1 MAEEHP
7 PSLVQN
13 RHPKARGIAGQ
24 ARNEDKGHKEP
35 PYPMK
40 IIILRSSF
48 QTDEF
53 VRNEY
58 ADLIQ
63 RLENECR
70 AEINI
75 IGDESVETRRAT
87 SLQTLPDVET
97 VCTPSLQKMLPDAFM
112 IATGGVENLFKRI
125 WEAIDVEMMCAPS
138 RTKTV
143 TMIADGRNNSLAASL
158 EILTY
163 LGNNGLEGRIVH
175 GTNDEIVSALV
186 ETWHAASLQGR
197 IGLFGQPSDWLIA
210 SGVDGD
216 YLHKRYG
223 IETIDIDLQRLIDG
237 IQIASQTEAEKVAQA
252 MVKRAQAVKEPTCA
266 DMLEAAKAYLAIKK
280 ICQEERLDAMTI
292 RCFDIVKTCGTT
304 SCLALALLNDE
315 GIVAGCEGDMQ
326 TLMSM
331 FLAKRLCGETSFMAN
346 PSQLT
351 DKSSMLAHCTI
362 PLTMCDETVVRSHF
376 ESGIGVA
383 IQGLLPLTDYTLLKW
398 GGPKLDRFFVT
409 EAKAIET
416 PHSDHFCRTQ
426 ITLDVNLKPYLLQR
440 SIGNHH
446 VIIRGRHAE
455 GIREFMQNNGVV
467 EC

>member
-1 MAEEHP
+1 
-7 PSLVQN
+7 
-13 RHPKARGIAGQ
+13 
-24 ARNEDKGHKEP
+24 
-35 PYPMK
+35 MK

-58 ADLIQ
+58 AELIQ
-63 RLENECR
+63 RLEKECH

-75 IGDESVETRRAT
+75 IGDELIETRLIA
-87 SLQTLPDVET
+87 SLQT
-97 VCTPSLQKMLPDAFM
+97 LPDAFM
-112 IATGGVENLFKRI
+112 IATGGVENLFKHI
-125 WEAIDVEMMCAPS
+125 WAAIDVEMMCAPS
-138 RTKTV
+138 RPKTV
-143 TMIADGRNNSLAASL
+143 TMIADGRNNSLAAAL

-163 LGNNGLEGRIVH
+163 LGNNDMEGRIMH
-175 GTNDEIVSALV
+175 GTNDEIVSALI
-186 ETWHAASLQGR
+186 ETHGRASLQGR

-210 SGVDGD
+210 SSVDRD
-216 YLHKRYG
+216 FLRQRYG
-223 IETIDIDLQRLIDG
+223 IETFDIDLQRLIDG
-237 IQIASQTEAEKVAQA
+237 IKTVPQNEAEKVEQT
-252 MVKRAQAVKEPTCA
+252 MVKRAKAVKEPTAA
-266 DMLEAAKAYLAIKK
+266 DMEEAAKAYLAIKK

-292 RCFDIVKTCGTT
+292 RCFDIVKACGTT

-326 TLMSM
+326 TLLSM
-331 FLAKRLCGETSFMAN
+331 LLAKRLCGEVAFMAN

-351 DKSSMLAHCTI
+351 DETSMLAHCTI

-383 IQGLLPLTDYTLLKW
+383 IQGMLPLTDYTLFKW
-398 GGPKLDRFFVT
+398 GGSKLDRYFVA
-409 EAKAIET
+409 EAQAVET
-416 PHSDHFCRTQ
+416 PYSNHFCRTQ
-426 ITLDVNLKPYLLQR
+426 ITLKVNLKPYLLQH

-455 GIREFMQNNGVV
+455 EIRQFMATNGVT

>member
-1 MAEEHP
+1 
-7 PSLVQN
+7 
-13 RHPKARGIAGQ
+13 
-24 ARNEDKGHKEP
+24 
-35 PYPMK
+35 MK
-40 IIILRSSF
+40 ITILRSSF

-63 RLENECR
+63 RLENECN

-75 IGDESVETRRAT
+75 IGDESVETHGRAY
-87 SLQTLPDVET
+87 LQA
-97 VCTPSLQKMLPDAFM
+97 LPDAVM

-138 RTKTV
+138 RQNTV
-143 TMIADGRNNSLAASL
+143 TMIADGRNNSLAAAL

-163 LGNNGLEGRIVH
+163 LGNNGMEGRIVH
-175 GTNDEIVSALV
+175 GTNDEIISTLT
-186 ETWHAASLQGR
+186 ETHGRASLRGR

-210 SGVDGD
+210 SGVDRD
-216 YLHKRYG
+216 YLHQHYG
-223 IETIDIDLQRLIDG
+223 IETIDIDLQRLING
-237 IQIASQTEAEKVAQA
+237 IKTIPQTEAEKVAQT
-252 MVKRAQAVKEPTCA
+252 MVKHAKAVMEPTSA
-266 DMLEAAKAYLAIKK
+266 DMLEAAKAYLALKQ
-280 ICQEERLDAMTI
+280 ICQEEHLDAMTI

-326 TLMSM
+326 TLLSM
-331 FLAKRLCGETSFMAN
+331 FLAKRLCGETAFMAN

-351 DKSSMLAHCTI
+351 DQSSMLAHCTI
-362 PLTMCDETVVRSHF
+362 PLTMCDETTIRSHF

-383 IQGLLPLTDYTLLKW
+383 IQGLLPLTDYTLFKW
-398 GGPKLDRFFVT
+398 GGPKLDRYFVT

-416 PHSDHFCRTQ
+416 PYSNHFCRTQ
-426 ITLDVNLKPYLLQR
+426 ITLNVNLKPYLLQH

-446 VIIRGRHAE
+446 VIILGRHADQ
-455 GIREFMQNNGVV
+455 IRQFMLEKDIF
-467 EC
+467 ECRMKNAE

>member
-1 MAEEHP
+1 M
-7 PSLVQN
+7 
-13 RHPKARGIAGQ
+13 R
-24 ARNEDKGHKEP
+24 
-35 PYPMK
+35 

-53 VRNEY
+53 VRDEY

-63 RLENECR
+63 RLGNECR

-75 IGDESVETRRAT
+75 IGDESVETVHAP
-87 SLQTLPDVET
+87 SLQTT
-97 VCTPSLQKMLPDAFM
+97 IPDAFM

-125 WEAIDVEMMCAPS
+125 WSSIDVETICSPS
-138 RTKTV
+138 RQKTV
-143 TMIADGRNNSLAASL
+143 TMIADGRNNSLAAAL

-163 LGNNGLEGRIVH
+163 LGNNGVEGKILH
-175 GTNDEIVSALV
+175 GTNDEIVSAVV
-186 ETWHAASLQGR
+186 ETVCTPSLQGR

-210 SGVDGD
+210 SGVDRD
-216 YLHKRYG
+216 FLLQRYG
-223 IETIDIDLQRLIDG
+223 IETIDINLQRLIDG
-237 IQIASQTEAEKVAQA
+237 IKTVSHSEAVEVAQT
-252 MVKRAQAVKEPTCA
+252 MEKRAKALKEPTSA
-266 DMLEAAKAYLAIKK
+266 DMLEAAKAYLAIKN
-280 ICQEERLDAMTI
+280 ICQEEHLDAMTI
-292 RCFDIVKTCGTT
+292 RCFDIVKACGTT

-331 FLAKRLCGETSFMAN
+331 YLAKRLCGEVAFMAN

-351 DKSSMLAHCTI
+351 DKTSMLAHCTI

-383 IQGLLPLTDYTLLKW
+383 IQGLLPLTDYTLFKW

-409 EAKAIET
+409 EARAIET
-416 PHSDHFCRTQ
+416 PYSNHFCRTQ
-426 ITLDVNLKPYLLQR
+426 ITLDVNLKPYLLQH

-455 GIREFMQNNGVV
+455 EIRGFLRNNGVV